1 MVGKRIFEL
10 FPIEKKLVWPN
21 QALGRHIGF
30 WWITQNATRCQP
42 GTARDLHLEPIWNT
56 NHQKPGGGVIFK
68 GEIFFNGPASG
79 LNAEIEVNWWNS
91 LLIVMGYTR
100 VFSQICRRTIQF
112 CAKYH
117 NWRENNFRL
126 EFRSDIRGCRPKNQD
141 GRQFSAENWFLAHRY

>member
-56 NHQKPGGGVIFK
+56 NHQKPGGGGSFLKVNF
-68 GEIFFNGPASG
+68 FFNGPAS
-79 LNAEIEVNWWNS
+79 V
-91 LLIVMGYTR
+91 LIYKTTADVCPNEDKKHIHTHVYRWFFLFSTR
-100 VFSQICRRTIQF
+100 LTCHIS
-112 CAKYH
+112 
-117 NWRENNFRL
+117 
-126 EFRSDIRGCRPKNQD
+126 PKNYPISKSP
-141 GRQFSAENWFLAHRY
+141 GIFHINIKCAIWWINWFYKVIVISTW